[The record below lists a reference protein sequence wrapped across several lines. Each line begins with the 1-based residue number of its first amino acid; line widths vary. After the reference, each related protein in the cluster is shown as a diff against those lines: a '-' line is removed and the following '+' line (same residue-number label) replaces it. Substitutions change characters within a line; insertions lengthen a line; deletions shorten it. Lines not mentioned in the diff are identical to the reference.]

1 LTKPLGDCII
11 GTMKDMKENYKVYW
25 MADIDLPEV
34 MFEGT
39 LAECRAF
46 IAADRTKNGRNTSCL
61 FYAIAK

>member
-1 LTKPLGDCII
+1 
-11 GTMKDMKENYKVYW
+11 MKDMKENYKVYW